1 MKVATSDGV
10 CKTAKMVERTPIAE
24 EDERILWEKGLL
36 GDHTAKSLMN
46 TIYLIIMES
55 YSD

>member
-10 CKTAKMVERTPIAE
+10 GKTAKMVDRTPITE

-46 TIYLIIMES
+46 TIYFYNGNS

>member
-10 CKTAKMVERTPIAE
+10 GKTAKMVERTPIAE

-36 GDHTAKSLMN
+36 GDHAAKSLMN
-46 TIYLIIMES
+46 TIYFYNGNS